1 MSTTRR
7 SVVMILLGVGVLV
20 LSIIVVARNW
30 GDVDV
35 ELLAWVGV
43 LGGVAMVANALPT
56 RANGQ

>member
-1 MSTTRR
+1 
-7 SVVMILLGVGVLV
+7 MILLGVGVLV